1 MNLKMN
7 YSDDFNF
14 KNYFSSRNRSLTKDQ
29 KSILDFYQ
37 KKVSLESFCELEK
50 LKEYKYI
57 SLEIGFGTGDIL
69 LHNALNFPNNLFVGI
84 EYYKKGIAQL
94 LLNIEK
100 HNLKNI
106 RLFYGDAFDYLKL
119 AKTNYLDEI
128 LIMFPDPWP
137 KRRHW
142 KRRIINKDSVN
153 EISRILK
160 LNGRTL
166 FFTDNKGL
174 AYWGLRHFI
183 LNSDFNWEIDMPIN
197 CRKKISTHPVS
208 RYELKALKNNINP
221 FYFQFIKQ

>member
-1 MNLKMN
+1 MN
-7 YSDDFNF
+7 YSNDSKF
-14 KNYFSSRNRSLTKDQ
+14 KNYLSSRNRSLTQDQ
-29 KSILDFYQ
+29 KSIFDFYQ
-37 KKVSLESFCELEK
+37 KKVSLESFRELEQ
-50 LKEYKYI
+50 LNEYKCI

-100 HNLKNI
+100 YNLKNI
-106 RLFYGDAFDYLKL
+106 RIFYGDAFDYLKL
-119 AKTNYLDEI
+119 VKTNYLDEI

-153 EISRILK
+153 EISRTLK
-160 LNGRTL
+160 PNGKVL
-166 FFTDNKGL
+166 FFTDNKDL

-183 LNSDFNWEIDMPIN
+183 LNADFNWEIDMPIN
-197 CRKKISTHPVS
+197 CRNKINTYPVS
-208 RYELKALKNNINP
+208 RYEQKALKNNTNP

>member
-1 MNLKMN
+1 MN
-7 YSDDFNF
+7 YSNDSKF
-14 KNYFSSRNRSLTKDQ
+14 KNYLSSRNRSLTQDQ
-29 KSILDFYQ
+29 KSIFDFYQ
-37 KKVSLESFCELEK
+37 KKVSLESFRELEQ
-50 LKEYKYI
+50 LNEYKCI

-100 HNLKNI
+100 YNLKNI
-106 RLFYGDAFDYLKL
+106 RIFYGDAFDYLKL

-153 EISRILK
+153 EISRILRS
-160 LNGRTL
+160 NGRAL
-166 FFTDNKGL
+166 FFTDNKGI

-183 LNSDFNWEIDMPIN
+183 LNAYFNWEIDMPIN
-197 CRKKISTHPVS
+197 CRNKISTYPVS
-208 RYELKALKNNINP
+208 RYEQKALKNNTNP

>member
-1 MNLKMN
+1 MN

-29 KSILDFYQ
+29 KSILDSYQ
-37 KKVSLESFCELEK
+37 KKLSLESFCELEQ
-50 LKEYKYI
+50 LNEYENI
-57 SLEIGFGTGDIL
+57 SLEIGFGTGDVL
-69 LHNALNFPNNLFVGI
+69 LHNALNFPKNLFLGI

-119 AKTNYLDEI
+119 AKTNYLNEI

-160 LNGRTL
+160 SNGRTL
-166 FFTDNKGL
+166 FFTDNKGI

-183 LNSDFNWEIDMPIN
+183 LNADFNWEIDMPIN
-197 CRKKISTHPVS
+197 CRNKISTYPVS
-208 RYELKALKNNINP
+208 RYEQKALKNNTNP

>member
-1 MNLKMN
+1 MN

-29 KSILDFYQ
+29 KSILDSYQ
-37 KKVSLESFCELEK
+37 KKLSLESFCELEQ
-50 LKEYKYI
+50 LNEYENI
-57 SLEIGFGTGDIL
+57 SLEIGFGTGDVL
-69 LHNALNFPNNLFVGI
+69 LHNALNFPKNLFLGI

-119 AKTNYLDEI
+119 AKTNYLNEI

-142 KRRIINKDSVN
+142 KRRIINKDIVN

-160 LNGRTL
+160 SNGKAL
-166 FFTDNKGL
+166 FFTDNRGL
-174 AYWGLRHFI
+174 AYWGLRHFV
-183 LNSDFNWEIDMPIN
+183 LNEDFNWEIDMPSN
-197 CRKKISTHPVS
+197 CRNKINTYPIS
-208 RYELKALKNNINP
+208 RYQLKAFENNINP
-221 FYFQFIKQ
+221 YYFQFIKQ

>member
-1 MNLKMN
+1 MN
-7 YSDDFNF
+7 YSNDSKF
-14 KNYFSSRNRSLTKDQ
+14 KNYLSSRNRSLTQDQ
-29 KSILDFYQ
+29 KSIFDFYQ
-37 KKVSLESFCELEK
+37 KKVSLESFRELEQ
-50 LKEYKYI
+50 LNEYKCI

-100 HNLKNI
+100 YNLKNI
-106 RLFYGDAFDYLKL
+106 RIFYGDAFDYLKL
-119 AKTNYLDEI
+119 VKTNYLDEI

-153 EISRILK
+153 EISRTLK
-160 LNGRTL
+160 PNGKVL
-166 FFTDNKGL
+166 FFTDNKDL

-183 LNSDFNWEIDMPIN
+183 LNAYFNWEIDMPSN
-197 CRKKISTHPVS
+197 CRNKISTHPVS
-208 RYELKALKNNINP
+208 RYELKALENNINP
-221 FYFQFIKQ
+221 FYFQFIKHS

>member
-1 MNLKMN
+1 MN
-7 YSDDFNF
+7 YSNDFKF
-14 KNYFSSRNRSLTKDQ
+14 KNYLSSRNRSLTQDQ
-29 KSILDFYQ
+29 KSIFDFYQ
-37 KKVSLESFCELEK
+37 KKISLESFRELEQ
-50 LKEYKYI
+50 LNEYKYI

-94 LLNIEK
+94 LLNMEK

-106 RLFYGDAFDYLKL
+106 RLFYGDALDYLKL

-153 EISRILK
+153 EISRILRS
-160 LNGRTL
+160 NGRAL
-166 FFTDNKGL
+166 FFTDNKGI

-183 LNSDFNWEIDMPIN
+183 LNADFNWEIDMPIN
-197 CRKKISTHPVS
+197 CRNKISTYPVS
-208 RYELKALKNNINP
+208 RYEQKALKNNTNP

>member
-1 MNLKMN
+1 MN

-14 KNYFSSRNRSLTKDQ
+14 KNYFTSRNRSLTKDQ

-37 KKVSLESFCELEK
+37 KKISLESFCELEQ
-50 LKEYKYI
+50 LDEYENI

-69 LHNALNFPNNLFVGI
+69 LHNALNFPKNLFVGI

-94 LLNIEK
+94 LLNTEK

-106 RLFYGDAFDYLKL
+106 RLFYGDAFNYLNL
-119 AKTNYLDEI
+119 AKTNYLNEI

-160 LNGRTL
+160 SNGKAL
-166 FFTDNKGL
+166 FFTDNRGL

-183 LNSDFNWEIDMPIN
+183 LNEDFKWEIDMPSN
-197 CRKKISTHPVS
+197 CRNKINTYPIS
-208 RYELKALKNNINP
+208 RYQLKAFENNINP
-221 FYFQFIKQ
+221 YYFQFIKQ

>member
-1 MNLKMN
+1 MN
-7 YSDDFNF
+7 YSNDFKF
-14 KNYFSSRNRSLTKDQ
+14 KNYLSSRNRSLTQDQ
-29 KSILDFYQ
+29 KSIFDFYQ
-37 KKVSLESFCELEK
+37 KKISLESFRELEQ
-50 LKEYKYI
+50 LNEYKYI

-100 HNLKNI
+100 YNLKNI
-106 RLFYGDAFDYLKL
+106 RIFYGDAFDYLKL
-119 AKTNYLDEI
+119 VKTNYLDEI

-160 LNGRTL
+160 LNGKAL
-166 FFTDNKGL
+166 FFTDNKDL

-183 LNSDFNWEIDMPIN
+183 LNTYFNWEIDMPSN
-197 CRKKISTHPVS
+197 CRNKISTHPVS
-208 RYELKALKNNINP
+208 RYELKALENNINP
-221 FYFQFIKQ
+221 FYFQFIKHS

>member
-1 MNLKMN
+1 MN
-7 YSDDFNF
+7 YSNDFKF
-14 KNYFSSRNRSLTKDQ
+14 KNYLSSRNRSLTQDQ
-29 KSILDFYQ
+29 KSIFDFYQ
-37 KKVSLESFCELEK
+37 KKVSLESFRELEQ
-50 LKEYKYI
+50 LNEYKCI

-94 LLNIEK
+94 LLNMEK

-106 RLFYGDAFDYLKL
+106 RLFYGDALDYLKL

-153 EISRILK
+153 EISRILRS
-160 LNGRTL
+160 NGRAL
-166 FFTDNKGL
+166 FFTDNKGI

-183 LNSDFNWEIDMPIN
+183 LNADFNWEIDMPIN
-197 CRKKISTHPVS
+197 CRNKISTYPVS
-208 RYELKALKNNINP
+208 RYEQKALKNNTNP

>member
-1 MNLKMN
+1 MN
-7 YSDDFNF
+7 YSDDFKF

-37 KKVSLESFCELEK
+37 EKVSLESFSELDQ
-50 LKEYKYI
+50 LNEYKNI
-57 SLEIGFGTGDIL
+57 SLEIGFGAGDFL

-106 RLFYGDAFDYLKL
+106 RIFYGDALDYLKL
-119 AKTNYLDEI
+119 AKTNYLNEI

-153 EISRILK
+153 EISRILRS
-160 LNGRTL
+160 NGRAL
-166 FFTDNKGL
+166 FFTDNKGI

-183 LNSDFNWEIDMPIN
+183 LNADFNWEIDMPIN
-197 CRKKISTHPVS
+197 CRNKISTYPVS
-208 RYELKALKNNINP
+208 RYEQKALKNNTNP

>member
-1 MNLKMN
+1 MN
-7 YSDDFNF
+7 YSNDSKF
-14 KNYFSSRNRSLTKDQ
+14 KNYLSSRNRSLTQDQ
-29 KSILDFYQ
+29 KSIFDFYQ
-37 KKVSLESFCELEK
+37 KKVSLESFRELEQ
-50 LKEYKYI
+50 LNEYKCI

-94 LLNIEK
+94 LLNMEK

-106 RLFYGDAFDYLKL
+106 RLFYGDALDYLKL

-160 LNGRTL
+160 SNGRAL
-166 FFTDNKGL
+166 FFTDNKGI

-183 LNSDFNWEIDMPIN
+183 LNADFNWEIDMPIN
-197 CRKKISTHPVS
+197 CRNKISTYPVS
-208 RYELKALKNNINP
+208 RYEQKALKNNTNP

>member
-1 MNLKMN
+1 MN
-7 YSDDFNF
+7 YSNDSKF
-14 KNYFSSRNRSLTKDQ
+14 KNYLSSRNRSLTQDQ
-29 KSILDFYQ
+29 KSIFDFYQ
-37 KKVSLESFCELEK
+37 KKVSLESFRELEQ
-50 LKEYKYI
+50 LNEYKYI

-100 HNLKNI
+100 YNLKNI
-106 RLFYGDAFDYLKL
+106 RIFYGDAFDYLKL
-119 AKTNYLDEI
+119 VKTNYLDEI

-142 KRRIINKDSVN
+142 KSRIINKDSVN

-160 LNGRTL
+160 LNGKAL
-166 FFTDNKGL
+166 FFTDNKDL

-183 LNSDFNWEIDMPIN
+183 LNTYFNWEIDMPSN
-197 CRKKISTHPVS
+197 CRNKISTHPVS
-208 RYELKALKNNINP
+208 RYELKALENNINP
-221 FYFQFIKQ
+221 FYFQFIKHS

>member
-1 MNLKMN
+1 MN
-7 YSDDFNF
+7 YSNDSKF
-14 KNYFSSRNRSLTKDQ
+14 KNYLSSRNRSLTQDQ
-29 KSILDFYQ
+29 KSIFDFYQ
-37 KKVSLESFCELEK
+37 KKVSLESFRELEQ
-50 LKEYKYI
+50 LNEYKCI

-100 HNLKNI
+100 YNLKNI
-106 RLFYGDAFDYLKL
+106 RIFYGDAFDYLKL
-119 AKTNYLDEI
+119 VKTNYLDEI

-160 LNGRTL
+160 LNGKAL
-166 FFTDNKGL
+166 FFTDNKDL

-183 LNSDFNWEIDMPIN
+183 LSTYFNWEIDMPSN
-197 CRKKISTHPVS
+197 CRNKISTHPVS
-208 RYELKALKNNINP
+208 RYELKALENNINP
-221 FYFQFIKQ
+221 FYFQFIKHS

>member
-1 MNLKMN
+1 MN
-7 YSDDFNF
+7 YSDDFKF

-37 KKVSLESFCELEK
+37 EKISLESFSK
-50 LKEYKYI
+50 LDQINEYKNI
-57 SLEIGFGTGDIL
+57 SLEIEFGVGDIL

-100 HNLKNI
+100 HNLKNV
-106 RLFYGDAFDYLKL
+106 RLFYGDALDYLKL

-153 EISRILK
+153 EISRILRS
-160 LNGRTL
+160 NGRAL
-166 FFTDNKGL
+166 FFTDNKGI

-183 LNSDFNWEIDMPIN
+183 LNADFNWEIDMPIN
-197 CRKKISTHPVS
+197 CRNKISTYPVS
-208 RYELKALKNNINP
+208 RYEQKALKNNTNP

>member
-1 MNLKMN
+1 MN
-7 YSDDFNF
+7 YSDDFKF

-37 KKVSLESFCELEK
+37 EKISLESFYELEQ
-50 LKEYKYI
+50 LKKYENI
-57 SLEIGFGTGDIL
+57 SLEIGFGTGDTL
-69 LHNALNFPNNLFVGI
+69 LHNALNFPKNLFVGI

-94 LLNIEK
+94 LLNMEK

-106 RLFYGDAFDYLKL
+106 RLFYGDALDYLKL

-153 EISRILK
+153 EISRILRS
-160 LNGRTL
+160 NGRAL
-166 FFTDNKGL
+166 FFTDNKGI

-183 LNSDFNWEIDMPIN
+183 LNADFNWEIDMPIN
-197 CRKKISTHPVS
+197 CRNKISTYPVS
-208 RYELKALKNNINP
+208 RYEQKALKNNTNP

>member
-1 MNLKMN
+1 MN

-29 KSILDFYQ
+29 KSILDLYQ
-37 KKVSLESFCELEK
+37 EKISLESFCELEQ
-50 LKEYKYI
+50 LNEYENI
-57 SLEIGFGTGDIL
+57 SLEIGFGTGDTL
-69 LHNALNFPNNLFVGI
+69 LHNALNFPKNLFVGI

-106 RLFYGDAFDYLKL
+106 RLFYGDAFDYLNL
-119 AKTNYLDEI
+119 AKTNYLNEI

-160 LNGRTL
+160 SNGKAL

-183 LNSDFNWEIDMPIN
+183 LNEDFNWEIDMPSN
-197 CRKKISTHPVS
+197 CRNKINTYPIS
-208 RYELKALKNNINP
+208 RYELKALENNINP
-221 FYFQFIKQ
+221 YYFHFIKK

>member
-1 MNLKMN
+1 MN

-29 KSILDFYQ
+29 KSILDSYQ
-37 KKVSLESFCELEK
+37 KKVSLESFYELEQ
-50 LKEYKYI
+50 LDEYKYI

-69 LHNALNFPNNLFVGI
+69 LHNALNFPENLFVGI

-119 AKTNYLDEI
+119 AKTNYLNEI

-137 KRRHW
+137 KRKHW

-160 LNGRTL
+160 SNGKAL
-166 FFTDNKGL
+166 FFTDNRGL

-183 LNSDFNWEIDMPIN
+183 LNEDFNWEIDMPSN
-197 CRKKISTHPVS
+197 CRNKISTYPIS
-208 RYELKALKNNINP
+208 RYELKAFKNNINP
-221 FYFQFIKQ
+221 YYFQFIKQ

>member
-1 MNLKMN
+1 MN
-7 YSDDFNF
+7 YFDGSNF

-29 KSILDFYQ
+29 KLILDFYQ
-37 KKVSLESFCELEK
+37 KKISLESFCELK
-50 LKEYKYI
+50 QLNEYKYI
-57 SLEIGFGTGDIL
+57 SLEIGFGAGDIL
-69 LHNALNFPNNLFVGI
+69 LHNALNFPNNLFLGI

-100 HNLKNI
+100 HNIKNI

-142 KRRIINKDSVN
+142 KRRIINKDSVS

-160 LNGRTL
+160 LSGRAL

-174 AYWGLRHFI
+174 ACWGLRHFI
-183 LNSDFNWEIDMPIN
+183 VNKDFNWKIDRPSS
-197 CRKKISTHPVS
+197 CRNKISRYPVS
-208 RYELKALKNNINP
+208 RYELKALKSNINP
-221 FYFQFIKQ
+221 FYFHFIKQ

>member
-1 MNLKMN
+1 MN
-7 YSDDFNF
+7 YSNDSKF
-14 KNYFSSRNRSLTKDQ
+14 KNYLSSRNRSLTQDQ
-29 KSILDFYQ
+29 KSIFDFYQ
-37 KKVSLESFCELEK
+37 KKVSLESFRELEQ
-50 LKEYKYI
+50 LNEYKCI

-100 HNLKNI
+100 YNLKNI
-106 RLFYGDAFDYLKL
+106 RIFYGDAFDYLKL
-119 AKTNYLDEI
+119 VKTNYLDEI

-160 LNGRTL
+160 LNGKAL
-166 FFTDNKGL
+166 FFTDNKDL

-183 LNSDFNWEIDMPIN
+183 LNTYFNWEIDMPSN
-197 CRKKISTHPVS
+197 CRNKISTHPVS
-208 RYELKALKNNINP
+208 RYELKALENNINP
-221 FYFQFIKQ
+221 FYFQFIKHS

>member
-1 MNLKMN
+1 MN

-37 KKVSLESFCELEK
+37 EKISLESFCELEK
-50 LKEYKYI
+50 LNEYENI

-69 LHNALNFPNNLFVGI
+69 LHNALNFPKNLFVGI

-119 AKTNYLDEI
+119 AKTNCLNEI

-160 LNGRTL
+160 SNGRAL
-166 FFTDNKGL
+166 FFTDNRGL
-174 AYWGLRHFI
+174 AYWGLRQFI
-183 LNSDFNWEIDMPIN
+183 LNEDFNWEIDMPSN
-197 CRKKISTHPVS
+197 CRNKISTYPIS
-208 RYELKALKNNINP
+208 RYELKAFKNNINP
-221 FYFQFIKQ
+221 YYFQFIKQ

>member
-1 MNLKMN
+1 MN
-7 YSDDFNF
+7 YSDDFKF

-37 KKVSLESFCELEK
+37 EKISLESFSK
-50 LKEYKYI
+50 LDQINEYKNI
-57 SLEIGFGTGDIL
+57 SLEIGFGVGDIL
-69 LHNALNFPNNLFVGI
+69 LHNALNFPNNLFVGVLVLNSL
-84 EYYKKGIAQL
+84 YL
-94 LLNIEK
+94 PLVLNIEK
-100 HNLKNI
+100 YNLKNI

-153 EISRILK
+153 EISRILRS
-160 LNGRTL
+160 NGRAL
-166 FFTDNKGL
+166 FFTDNKGI

-183 LNSDFNWEIDMPIN
+183 LNADFNWEIDMPIN
-197 CRKKISTHPVS
+197 CRNKISTYPVS
-208 RYELKALKNNINP
+208 RYEQKALKNNTNP

>member
-1 MNLKMN
+1 MN

-29 KSILDFYQ
+29 KSILDSYQ
-37 KKVSLESFCELEK
+37 KKLSLESFCELEQ
-50 LKEYKYI
+50 LNEYENI
-57 SLEIGFGTGDIL
+57 SLEIGFGTGDVL
-69 LHNALNFPNNLFVGI
+69 LHNALNFPKNLFLGI

-119 AKTNYLDEI
+119 AKTNYLNEI

-142 KRRIINKDSVN
+142 KRRIINKYSVN

-160 LNGRTL
+160 SNGKAL
-166 FFTDNKGL
+166 FFTDNRGL
-174 AYWGLRHFI
+174 AYWGLRHFV
-183 LNSDFNWEIDMPIN
+183 LNEDFNWEIDMPSN
-197 CRKKISTHPVS
+197 CRNKINTYPIS
-208 RYELKALKNNINP
+208 RYQLKAFENNINP
-221 FYFQFIKQ
+221 YYFQFIKQ

>member
-1 MNLKMN
+1 MN
-7 YSDDFNF
+7 YSNDSKF
-14 KNYFSSRNRSLTKDQ
+14 KNYLSSRNRSLTQDQ
-29 KSILDFYQ
+29 KSIFDFYQ
-37 KKVSLESFCELEK
+37 KKISLESFRELEQ
-50 LKEYKYI
+50 LNEYKYI

-100 HNLKNI
+100 YNLKNI
-106 RLFYGDAFDYLKL
+106 RIFYGDAFDYLKL
-119 AKTNYLDEI
+119 VKTNYLDEI

-153 EISRILK
+153 EISRTLK
-160 LNGRTL
+160 PNGKVL
-166 FFTDNKGL
+166 FFTDNKDL

-183 LNSDFNWEIDMPIN
+183 LNTYFNWEIDMPSN
-197 CRKKISTHPVS
+197 CRNKISTHPVS
-208 RYELKALKNNINP
+208 RYELKALENNINP
-221 FYFQFIKQ
+221 FYFQFIKHS

>member
-1 MNLKMN
+1 MN
-7 YSDDFNF
+7 YSNDFKF
-14 KNYFSSRNRSLTKDQ
+14 KNYLSSRNRSLTQDQ
-29 KSILDFYQ
+29 KSIFDFYQ
-37 KKVSLESFCELEK
+37 KKISLESFRELEQ
-50 LKEYKYI
+50 LNEYKYI

-100 HNLKNI
+100 YNLKNI
-106 RLFYGDAFDYLKL
+106 RIFYGDAFDYLKL
-119 AKTNYLDEI
+119 VKTNYLDEI

-160 LNGRTL
+160 LNGKAL
-166 FFTDNKGL
+166 FFTDNKDL

-183 LNSDFNWEIDMPIN
+183 LNAYFNWEIDIPSN
-197 CRKKISTHPVS
+197 CRNKISTHPVS
-208 RYELKALKNNINP
+208 RYELKALENNINP
-221 FYFQFIKQ
+221 FYFQFIKHS

>member
-1 MNLKMN
+1 MN
-7 YSDDFNF
+7 YSNDSKF
-14 KNYFSSRNRSLTKDQ
+14 KNYLSSRNRSLTQDQ
-29 KSILDFYQ
+29 KSIFDFYQ
-37 KKVSLESFCELEK
+37 KKVSLESFRELEQ
-50 LKEYKYI
+50 LNEYKCI

-100 HNLKNI
+100 YNLKNI
-106 RLFYGDAFDYLKL
+106 RIFYGDAFDYLKL
-119 AKTNYLDEI
+119 VKTNYLDEI

-160 LNGRTL
+160 PNGKAL
-166 FFTDNKGL
+166 FFTDNKDL

-183 LNSDFNWEIDMPIN
+183 LNAYFNWEIDMPSN
-197 CRKKISTHPVS
+197 CRNKISTHPVS
-208 RYELKALKNNINP
+208 RYELKALKNNMKP
-221 FYFQFIKQ
+221 FYFQFIKHS

>member
-1 MNLKMN
+1 MN
-7 YSDDFNF
+7 YSNDSKF
-14 KNYFSSRNRSLTKDQ
+14 KNYLSSRNRSLTQDQ
-29 KSILDFYQ
+29 KSIFDFYQ
-37 KKVSLESFCELEK
+37 KKVSLESFRELEQ
-50 LKEYKYI
+50 LNEYKYI

-100 HNLKNI
+100 HNLKNV
-106 RLFYGDAFDYLKL
+106 RLFYGDALDYLKL
-119 AKTNYLDEI
+119 AKTNYLNEI

-153 EISRILK
+153 EISRILRS
-160 LNGRTL
+160 NGRAL
-166 FFTDNKGL
+166 FFTDNKGI

-183 LNSDFNWEIDMPIN
+183 LNADFNWEIDMPIN
-197 CRKKISTHPVS
+197 CRNKISTYPVS
-208 RYELKALKNNINP
+208 RYEQKALKNNTNP

>member
-1 MNLKMN
+1 MN
-7 YSDDFNF
+7 YSDDSNF

-37 KKVSLESFCELEK
+37 EKISLESFCELEQ
-50 LKEYKYI
+50 LNEYENI

-69 LHNALNFPNNLFVGI
+69 LHNALNFPKNLFVGI

-94 LLNIEK
+94 LLNTEK

-106 RLFYGDAFDYLKL
+106 RLFYGDAFNYLNL
-119 AKTNYLDEI
+119 AKTNYLNEI

-160 LNGRTL
+160 SNGKAL

-183 LNSDFNWEIDMPIN
+183 LNEDLNWEIDIPSN
-197 CRKKISTHPVS
+197 CRNKINTYPIS
-208 RYELKALKNNINP
+208 RYELKALENNINP
-221 FYFQFIKQ
+221 YYFHFIKK

>member
-1 MNLKMN
+1 MN
-7 YSDDFNF
+7 YSNDFKF

-29 KSILDFYQ
+29 KSILDFYHE
-37 KKVSLESFCELEK
+37 KISLESFSK
-50 LKEYKYI
+50 LDQINEYKNI
-57 SLEIGFGTGDIL
+57 SLEIGFGVGDIL
-69 LHNALNFPNNLFVGI
+69 LRNALNFPNNLFVGI

-94 LLNIEK
+94 LLNMEK

-106 RLFYGDAFDYLKL
+106 RLFYGDALDYLKL

-153 EISRILK
+153 EISRILRS
-160 LNGRTL
+160 NGRAL
-166 FFTDNKGL
+166 FFTDNKGI

-183 LNSDFNWEIDMPIN
+183 LNADFNWEIDMPIN
-197 CRKKISTHPVS
+197 CRNKISTYPVS
-208 RYELKALKNNINP
+208 RYEQKALKNNTNP

>member
-1 MNLKMN
+1 MN
-7 YSDDFNF
+7 YSDDFRF

-29 KSILDFYQ
+29 KSILDFYHE
-37 KKVSLESFCELEK
+37 KISLESFSK
-50 LKEYKYI
+50 LDQINEYKNI
-57 SLEIGFGTGDIL
+57 SLEIGFGVGDIL
-69 LHNALNFPNNLFVGI
+69 LRNALNFPNNLFVGV

-94 LLNIEK
+94 LLNMEK

-106 RLFYGDAFDYLKL
+106 RLFYGDALDYLKL

-153 EISRILK
+153 EISRILRS
-160 LNGRTL
+160 NGRAL
-166 FFTDNKGL
+166 FFTDNKGI

-183 LNSDFNWEIDMPIN
+183 LNADFNWEIDMPIN
-197 CRKKISTHPVS
+197 CRNKNSTYPVS
-208 RYELKALKNNINP
+208 RYEQKALKNNTNP

>member
-1 MNLKMN
+1 MN
-7 YSDDFNF
+7 YSNDSKF
-14 KNYFSSRNRSLTKDQ
+14 KNYLSSRNRSLTQDQ
-29 KSILDFYQ
+29 KSIFDFYQ
-37 KKVSLESFCELEK
+37 KKVSLESFRELEQ
-50 LKEYKYI
+50 LNEYKCI

-100 HNLKNI
+100 YNLKNI
-106 RLFYGDAFDYLKL
+106 RIFYGDAFDYLKL
-119 AKTNYLDEI
+119 VKTNYLDEI

-153 EISRILK
+153 EISRILRS
-160 LNGRTL
+160 NGRAL
-166 FFTDNKGL
+166 FFTDNKGI

-183 LNSDFNWEIDMPIN
+183 LNADFNWEIDMPIN
-197 CRKKISTHPVS
+197 CRNKISTYPVS
-208 RYELKALKNNINP
+208 RYEQKALKNNTNP

>member
-1 MNLKMN
+1 MN
-7 YSDDFNF
+7 YSDDFKF

-37 KKVSLESFCELEK
+37 EKISLESFSK
-50 LKEYKYI
+50 LDQINEYKNI
-57 SLEIGFGTGDIL
+57 SLEIGFGVGDIL
-69 LHNALNFPNNLFVGI
+69 LHSALNFPKNLFVGI

-106 RLFYGDAFDYLKL
+106 RLFYGDALDYLKL

-153 EISRILK
+153 EISRILRS
-160 LNGRTL
+160 NGRAL
-166 FFTDNKGL
+166 FFTDNKGI
-174 AYWGLRHFI
+174 AFWGLRHFI
-183 LNSDFNWEIDMPIN
+183 LNADFNWEIDMPIN
-197 CRKKISTHPVS
+197 CRNKISTYPVS
-208 RYELKALKNNINP
+208 RYEQKALKNNTNP